1 MRSRAAKFGRYTR
14 IGAVRLVDGA
24 YYLFCIEQPSQ
35 RRSLTR
41 QEASAPCA
49 RLTLP
54 IEFGE
59 RRLGMALRH
68 GVKHRSVITKHEAEF
83 SLANPSSIFQHGL
96 ENRLKLTRRRT
107 DDAQH
112 LGRRRLLLKRL
123 PQLIKQPRVLDG
135 DDSLG
140 GEVLDQCNLLIGEWA
155 NDVAIDHDNA
165 NRFLV
170 RDHRNVQ
177 DGTQPAKLDCSDRR

>member
-1 MRSRAAKFGRYTR
+1 MRSSAASFGRFTR
-14 IGAVRLVDGA
+14 IAPVRLVDGA
-24 YYLFCIEQPSQ
+24 YSFFVIEQPSQ

-41 QEASAPCA
+41 QEARAPCA

-107 DDAQH
+107 DDAEH
-112 LGRRRLLLKRL
+112 FGSRRLLLQRL
-123 PQLIKQPRVLDG
+123 AQLIEQPRIL
-135 DDSLG
+135 
-140 GEVLDQCNLLIGEWA
+140 
-155 NDVAIDHDNA
+155 
-165 NRFLV
+165 
-170 RDHRNVQ
+170 
-177 DGTQPAKLDCSDRR
+177 